1 MMDIRQLDMFRAV
14 AEEGSFTRA
23 AQRLHVS
30 QSAISRQIKL
40 LEDELGGLVLHRGA
54 RRVTLT
60 HPGELLLRMASRV
73 QQDMQEVVSQ
83 ISDTHELRRG
93 TLTLAGGMTVCMYI
107 LPRLLKRY
115 RSLYKQ
121 VDLRVASGSA
131 EEIQRMLSSHEVDLA
146 LMTLPVVARD
156 LEVLPVLKEEM
167 VVVTAPGH
175 PLSRKRAVEAAE
187 LGRFP
192 LIVYEPGSNTRK
204 VIDQFFI
211 EEQIPMEVAM
221 ETENVEIIKA
231 MVAAGL
237 GVTLIPYMSIAR
249 ELRHGR
255 FAYSRVRGR
264 RLYRETGWVY
274 LKADHV
280 PRTITEML
288 RVFEALKEQFV
299 KGLVPRPKRRD
310 TDGR

>member
-1 MMDIRQLDMFRAV
+1 MDIRQLEMFRTV

-40 LEDELGGLVLHRGA
+40 LEEELGGLLLHRGA

-60 HPGELLLRMASRV
+60 HAGELLLRMAGRV
-73 QQDMQEVVSQ
+73 QHDIQEVVSQ

-93 TLTLAGGMTVCMYI
+93 TVTLAGGMTVCMYI
-107 LPRLLKRY
+107 LPRLLKKY

-121 VDLRVASGSA
+121 VDLKVASGSA
-131 EEIQRMLSSHEVDLA
+131 EELAHMLRSHEADLA
-146 LMTLPVVARD
+146 LMTLPVVAKD
-156 LEVLPVLKEEM
+156 LEVRPVLKEEM

-175 PLSRKRAVEAAE
+175 PLCRKRTVDPLQ

-192 LIVYEPGSNTRK
+192 WIVYEPGSNTRK
-204 VIDQFFI
+204 VLDQFFL

-221 ETENVEIIKA
+221 ETENVEIIKS

-237 GVTLIPYMSIAR
+237 GVTIIPYMAIAR
-249 ELRHGR
+249 DLRHRR
-255 FAYSRVRGR
+255 FAYARVRGR

-274 LKADHV
+274 LKTDYV

-288 RVFEALKEQFV
+288 RVFDQMKDQF
-299 KGLVPRPKRRD
+299 GMRPP
-310 TDGR
+310 GA